1 MSSGNHIQ
9 PSVRQ
14 TMLSSLQHYGH
25 SGIVDAARDLF
36 MQIEGY
42 PYDGMEK
49 WYLYCRFM
57 CMISLLSFKDKY
69 NPLFYLEYFSIFFY
83 ICYYEY
89 ASVIS
94 NMKIFCWILTSLA
107 KCLHATMFKSG
118 NCEEDIFFC
127 FNLLFMNF

>member
-1 MSSGNHIQ
+1 MLVFLPHFFMSSGNHIQ

-42 PYDGMEK
+42 PYDGMGK

-57 CMISLLSFKDKY
+57 CIISLLSFKDKY
-69 NPLFYLEYFSIFFY
+69 NPLFYLKVF
-83 ICYYEY
+83 
-89 ASVIS
+89 
-94 NMKIFCWILTSLA
+94 
-107 KCLHATMFKSG
+107 
-118 NCEEDIFFC
+118 
-127 FNLLFMNF
+127 